1 VVIHFGLLEEARE
14 VEIGPTLRCP
24 NCGQETPH
32 HTFCGNCGISLAAL
46 PRRPRPHVS
55 AEPAAPTAPAEP
67 S

>member
-1 VVIHFGLLEEARE
+1 
-14 VEIGPTLRCP
+14 LRCP

-46 PRRPRPHVS
+46 PRRARPHAS
-55 AEPAAPTAPAEP
+55 AEPAAPAAPAEP